1 MRNSTTFTDGPRT
14 GERATPA
21 AQWHHTI
28 VRFLGETCVPL
39 LRRWILRCILL
50 SGLVASQTAWA
61 DFRAAE
67 QALAIGQFDRVHAE
81 LAPLVRAGD
90 ARALNLLGVLY
101 QNGWGLAR
109 DPAAAAGFYRRAA
122 EQGLTRAIHNLGRMY
137 RSGLGVP
144 PDAGEAAR
152 LWKIAGRQGYVT
164 SQAALGAL
172 YHAGDGVPRDMFRA
186 YFWWSLA
193 AWRLDLEAVRARED
207 IIYTLTAHEK
217 DVADRLVREF
227 VPDR

>member
-1 MRNSTTFTDGPRT
+1 M
-14 GERATPA
+14 
-21 AQWHHTI
+21 
-28 VRFLGETCVPL
+28 PL